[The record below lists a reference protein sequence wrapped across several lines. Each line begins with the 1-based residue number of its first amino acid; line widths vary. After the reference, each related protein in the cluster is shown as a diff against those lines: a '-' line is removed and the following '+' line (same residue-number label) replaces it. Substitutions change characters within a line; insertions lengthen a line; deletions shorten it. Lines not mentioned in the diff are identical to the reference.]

1 MGKVY
6 QYQAIVGASELSMQS
21 VEQVMQRRREAR
33 DYDYLYQFNYEDGSG
48 IGWQMGMT
56 FPRIAMEEGVAMRVA
71 IAQTDVLDHWMARF
85 MLKNRVRWIQERQ
98 NRER

>member
-6 QYQAIVGASELSMQS
+6 QYQAIVGASELGMQS

-33 DYDYLYQFNYEDGSG
+33 NYDYLYQFNADDGAG

-56 FPRIAMEEGVAMRVA
+56 FPRMAMEEGYPQRLAV
-71 IAQTDVLDHWMARF
+71 QLGDVLDHWMARF
-85 MLKNRVRWIQERQ
+85 MLKNRVKWIEGRI
-98 NRER
+98 NRGQ

>member
-1 MGKVY
+1 MSKVY
-6 QYQAIVGASELSMQS
+6 VYSGIVGHQALAMQS
-21 VEQVMQRRREAR
+21 TEALMVRMRAAR

-85 MLKNRVRWIQERQ
+85 MLKNRVRWIQEKQRGQ
-98 NRER
+98 